1 MTEILCIDDE
11 AALRKYICGE
21 LEEEGYGVIQASNGE
36 EGLAMI
42 LKHKPDLILADINM
56 PHKNGY
62 QLLQELRTKYPQ
74 FGDIPFIFISA
85 LSDKTMVL
93 DGLKIGADAYLAKPI
108 DFELLLA
115 TVQASLAQMARIKH
129 KQENVVMID

>member
-11 AALRKYICGE
+11 ATIRKYICGA
-21 LEEEGYGVIQASNGE
+21 LEEEGYSVIQACSGE

-56 PHKNGY
+56 PYKNGH
-62 QLLQELRTKYPQ
+62 QLLQELRKDYPQ
-74 FGDIPFIFISA
+74 YGDIPFIFLSA

-93 DGLKIGADAYLAKPI
+93 DGLKRGADAYLTKPI

-115 TVQASLAQMARIKH
+115 TIQASLAQMARVKH
-129 KQENVVMID
+129 K